1 MFSSLSLSGEG
12 ALRVL
17 NAVKTTPQKSI
28 RAIVSIMAAVALAM
42 PAVPFSEIDPAYAD
56 FVSDQAADENLA
68 DLPGGTVDLAATDA
82 DLENEILQ
90 QLMSAS
96 DSFEHVSNEST
107 SSDDIMGD
115 SSTSHAQQI
124 CVDMPFGGT
133 VDETGQIK
141 LDCGNDTEE
150 GQAAIQEYV
159 QQEEAKD
166 QQAKADAAEALA
178 LLEQSPLEDPQETY
192 EREQAEMAGTIVPE
206 GTDPTLAL
214 DDFIIKTGDEG
225 QAEAPQAELNSAN
238 SAYAAVPDYSM
249 TPVVADIKK
258 VTLYELYRGD
268 IVQDAFW
275 VNSDGTPDLGRNYM
289 FVECNRTPSFYAEVV
304 GGYFLPYQGDRDV
317 YDFPLYRYVVTLKL
331 PSAQGLPAK
340 TVDLLWGFKQ
350 NSPSAGYVSVG
361 GKTGTP
367 NLMPAVND
375 STILATFAAV
385 DGYDAS
391 RTTAYLNAYK
401 MAPFSSAEDI
411 VASGNAAPAN
421 SPFATKNI
429 TELWPIHKDDG
440 MKVSLL
446 EADAPD
452 IVRNY
457 MYFADGSHV
466 VQDVTYQQ
474 SKGLVA
480 SYIADDTGMLYQ
492 PNMWLMDSV
501 AQKGID
507 NIASFIRSKTY
518 DGWFTAWMKTKTASK
533 SVTIPRPVRDHFDT
547 NMRNNAEEVAANL
560 MTNVPAWSGTGANTY
575 AWSNIIETAKE
586 ATPTDDWK
594 NPQATEIKLFNLL
607 FLYSYYET
615 VMSFDVGGSE
625 ELGAR
630 KDANLFLATAFRG
643 SVIAGG
649 CSLINMTASVN
660 STVMLSLSYVQ
671 NLQENAFP
679 AMLSRYTGTT
689 SPVTL
694 VERIVTRTTDY
705 GSMANWFA
713 DYMRTIAYFWEYEP
727 PKVEGISDNN
737 QLTWRGWDQAKR
749 FPNQVL
755 YWLTLEPGCQYF
767 ASTSMML
774 FTGSVG
780 LYYNSYEMTE
790 DRQNA
795 FKSKLTARFEPA
807 ARYAVN
813 VASVVGISRVNAV
826 CVENFD
832 QLASTLDSGGTYLE
846 REGLWGKTLTKDAYH
861 KKFTEGI
868 AIYNANPTG
877 ALAMTVNISLQN
889 KRVFFFGRA
898 LNISGWEHTLSH
910 EMAHALDNDVFLGG
924 DRRAGTEDYTDG
936 LLTQSTG
943 SQNYIMNLSWDK
955 AKSTEMAAN
964 LTRERVM
971 TKAKLNDYYAKMYE
985 TLDMLDYAAL
995 QAFLRLDKDEQ
1006 NAVATQLRFDGHNGN
1021 SALDSGATAVVLCNR
1036 QTVLAEYDGTTAT
1049 MTTNASV
1056 FNDGSKK
1063 FETVEEVYD
1072 NQIVLKPGITGKTTW
1087 VQQNYVADSLAGVW
1101 WFPIHNNGNR
1111 ADSRGFKLL
1120 MYQILGRE
1128 GYDAWANFGRT
1139 GGGDLAKLKA
1149 ITGCDSFKQWQIQTW
1164 SEIEAKKDQ
1173 LGYIGFDSLVDKFEV
1188 ALRTDASSVDRSLS
1202 QMNAL
1207 RWRMYYMMKRVTDD
1221 FRNGIYE
1228 NQTPVTYI
1236 HNLAELQAI
1245 AENPYGNYALAND
1258 IDASG
1263 TGIALSGSLV
1273 DGVFYGKL
1281 DGQGHK
1287 IFAENELLPYVFNN
1301 MKQAYVKDL
1310 TIAGGVV
1317 MRPSLAATNSEWE
1330 NLDYE
1335 VYSHKIYTVDD
1346 LLEIPEVSAQGINV
1360 FTLMNDLD
1368 FSEWSAQNAAAGDQK
1383 KLSVITEPIVGTSG
1397 QYKEFHSDGH
1407 TITGLHGASLFDCVA
1422 FMDFHNV
1429 TFKDCD
1435 NLQNANSGDGVA
1447 IVAAQAH
1454 KGKFWNLKFE
1464 NVKVQG
1470 KYRVAFVVANDGLI
1484 KADATTGGSE
1494 AGSQFSRIQVNKGAI
1509 GVGSNGCYAGF
1520 ITGRASNSDFSDIYA
1535 HGTLTTN
1542 SPYVGGLV
1550 GAINKSSRFDRCIS
1564 NVNIVRNNGN
1574 GNNIGV
1580 LFGDVESP
1588 NVNAIR
1594 ISSCIGLGSPGTT
1607 QANAS
1612 GRLTKVEALAATM
1625 KNCYENAS
1633 QTYGY
1638 TLSGV
1643 EGADVGWV
1651 RTGDA
1656 VACDNSGAAIEFAED
1671 VPDLRNNKDFYTALG
1686 FDDSIWD
1693 FGVTMQ
1699 HGFPVLAVLDRS
1711 FYEYDLDIDIDY
1723 LNERVTFKGTDIND
1737 LSTILKGLPVY
1748 NLNPNNTFYEL
1759 GGWVEIGGNRPVL
1772 YFTSCMN
1779 TDRYVPVGEIIDDER
1794 FVTDE
1799 VSEKGYRTVTLTRDK
1814 AKSGKYA
1821 SFSKSIQ
1828 LPVRFDNPYEDA
1840 LVGVRANS
1848 KGMGTIRVVDLAPY
1862 DTVSSLEYRLVE
1874 AAQGASEGGGE
1885 DTAAA
1890 ATAEG
1895 AIAEAGDQSAG
1906 DEAAASAEQAEAS
1919 AASENPWTTM
1929 TAAATAVAP
1938 GTYEVR
1944 TKATNSA
1951 FASKPTIVEVKEFD
1965 PDAAIFAL
1973 VLDTKGGEW
1982 NEGYEVPVEYNNE
1995 EATQLPGAEKLFR
2008 EGYTFQGWYD
2018 NEQFSGKPIT
2028 EIPAGATDAVS
2039 LYARWEPNAYPV
2051 TLHLN
2056 GGQLQDE
2063 SANITKYYYGQ
2074 GVTLPVPEFAGKSF
2088 VGWYDNSA
2096 FSGDPVTSIGDTA
2109 MDSKQFWAKWEAVS
2123 YSVTLHLAGGSLTGG
2138 MADAFRYES
2147 GIGATL
2153 PTAAHLGR
2161 IGHTF
2166 GGWFDNEQCAGT
2178 SVGFIAAS
2186 DSGNKDFW
2194 AKWIPNVYDVVLAKN
2209 RGVLQEGQQDVTSY
2223 TYGTTVALPLLE
2235 RPGYEF
2241 GGWYDNAECSGDP
2254 ILAIGDA
2261 EIGSKQFWAKW
2272 IPQVYSIT
2280 YDLGTDADGAVPPV
2294 NLDLIEFGSYVTGTA
2309 FPLPDAS
2316 IMAWPDHTFAGWYDN
2331 AEFAGEP
2338 LVEIPADVYGP
2349 VNLYARWVGEA
2360 CVVAFHVNGGSLADG
2375 NDGIFEFSVDG
2386 YQVGDIVPLPGADD
2400 ISRLGYVFEG
2410 WYEDASFSGP
2420 EIGSI
2425 TLAKGNFSLF
2435 AKWSLESYAIAYELD
2450 GGSWVEGYAP
2460 PSAYTIESG
2469 AVMLPAAETVHREGF
2484 SFKGW
2489 SEDPSASGETQMLIP
2504 SGSAGGKT
2512 FYAQWQSD
2520 AVEPP
2525 SLTIVSLSIDGLT
2538 GDPIVWDENGYAR
2551 VEVPRDKM
2559 PSSPDDF
2566 NIVVPEGVRVSS
2578 ITKRETPVLIRL
2590 LSGTRSD
2597 IWDIVLR
2604 SDIDPTQEASY
2615 ALELVPVDAS
2625 EDDGVVGGDN
2635 EPGGGSSTGGSGT
2648 GSGGTGGT
2656 GGSGTGG
2663 STGAGSGT
2671 GAAGSGNGGG
2681 SYVTTVGSNATGSNG
2696 GTSLARTGDMA
2707 APVAIALGGATILAA
2722 AVAMIV
2728 ARRRS
2733 SKR

>member
-1 MFSSLSLSGEG
+1 M
-12 ALRVL
+12 VL
-17 NAVKTTPQKSI
+17 KAAEMMMRKRG
-28 RAIVSIMAAVALAM
+28 RAILCVIVAIAMVM
-42 PAVPFSEIDPAYAD
+42 PAVPFSEIGLAFADPS
-56 FVSDQAADENLA
+56 SDQVSTVEDESLSD
-68 DLPGGTVDLAATDA
+68 DLPAAPERINVDVPLGG
-82 DLENEILQ
+82 
-90 QLMSAS
+90 M
-96 DSFEHVSNEST
+96 
-107 SSDDIMGD
+107 
-115 SSTSHAQQI
+115 
-124 CVDMPFGGT
+124 
-133 VDETGQIK
+133 VDESGAISIS
-141 LDCGNDTEE
+141 CENDTEE
-150 GQAAIQEYV
+150 GQAAIGEYI
-159 QQEEAKD
+159 QQEEEKD
-166 QQAKADAAEALA
+166 QAAQAAAAADQERLQQSNAPDPSELYEA
-178 LLEQSPLEDPQETY
+178 
-192 EREQAEMAGTIVPE
+192 EQAELTGEVVPE
-206 GTDPTLAL
+206 GTDPSLPL
-214 DDFIIKTGDEG
+214 DEIIRVSDDAASTQLYSTHSL
-225 QAEAPQAELNSAN
+225 QAASLSDA
-238 SAYAAVPDYSM
+238 PDYSM
-249 TPVVADIKK
+249 TPVVQDIKK
-258 VTLYELYRGD
+258 VTLYKSTSGSV
-268 IVQDAFW
+268 VQDSFW
-275 VNSDGTPDLGRNYM
+275 VNSDGSPDMGANYM
-289 FVECNRTPSFYAEVV
+289 LVECNRTPSFYAEIV
-304 GGYFLPYQGDRDV
+304 GGYFLDYQGDRDR

-331 PSAQGLPAK
+331 PSAEGLPAK
-340 TVDLLWGFKQ
+340 TVDLVWGFKQ

-361 GKTGTP
+361 GKTGYPSLTP
-367 NLMPAVND
+367 TVND
-375 STILATFAAV
+375 STILASFATV
-385 DGYDAS
+385 DGYDEA

-429 TELWPIHKDDG
+429 TELWPIHETDG

-446 EADAPD
+446 EAEAPK

-457 MYFADGSHV
+457 VYFADGSHV

-480 SYIADDTGMLYQ
+480 SYIANDTGMLYQ

-507 NIASFIRSKTY
+507 DIASFIRSKTY

-533 SVTIPRPVRDHFDT
+533 NVTIPRPVRDHFDT
-547 NMRNNAEEVAANL
+547 NMHDNAEEVAANL
-560 MTNVPAWSGTGANTY
+560 MANIPAWSGTGANTY
-575 AWSNIIETAKE
+575 AWSNIIDTAK
-586 ATPTDDWK
+586 ADTPTDDWK

-630 KDANLFLATAFRG
+630 KDADLFLATAFRG

-649 CSLINMTASVN
+649 CSLINMTASVT

-679 AMLSRYTGTT
+679 AMLSRYTGTA

-737 QLTWRGWDQAKR
+737 QLVWRGWDQAKR
-749 FPNQVL
+749 FPNQIL

-774 FTGSVG
+774 FTGPVG

-813 VASVVGISRVNAV
+813 VASIVGISRVNAV
-826 CVENFD
+826 CVESFD
-832 QLASTLDSGGTYLE
+832 QLASTFDSGGRSYLE
-846 REGLWGKTLTKDAYH
+846 REGLWGKTVTQDAYH

-868 AIYNANPTG
+868 AIYNGNSTG

-889 KRVFFFGRA
+889 KRIFFFGKA
-898 LNISGWEHTLSH
+898 LNVSGWEYALSH

-936 LLTQSTG
+936 LLTQSYG
-943 SQNYIMNLSWDK
+943 AQNYIMNLSWEH
-955 AKSTEMAAN
+955 AKSADVAAN

-971 TKAKLNDYYAKMYE
+971 TKANLNDYYAKMYE
-985 TLDMLDYAAL
+985 TLDVLDYAAL

-1021 SALDSGATAVVLCNR
+1021 SALDTGATAVVLCNR

-1063 FETVEEVYD
+1063 FETPEDVYD
-1072 NQIVLKPGITGKTTW
+1072 NQIVLKPGVTGKTTW
-1087 VQQNYVADSLAGVW
+1087 LQANYVADSLAGVW

-1149 ITGCDSFKQWQIQTW
+1149 ITGCDSFKQWQMQAW
-1164 SEIEAKKDQ
+1164 DEIEAKKDQ
-1173 LGYIGFDSLVDKFEV
+1173 LGYVSFDALVDKFEA
-1188 ALRTDASSVDRSLS
+1188 ALKTDASKADRNLS
-1202 QMNAL
+1202 QMSNL

-1228 NQTPVTYI
+1228 NQAPVTYI

-1263 TGIALSGSLV
+1263 TGIELSGALI
-1273 DGVFYGKL
+1273 DGVFCGKL

-1301 MKQAYVKDL
+1301 MKQAYIKDL

-1330 NLDYE
+1330 NISYD

-1368 FSEWSAQNAAAGDQK
+1368 FSDWSAQNAAAGDQK
-1383 KLSVITEPIVGTSG
+1383 KLSVITEPIVGTAG

-1407 TITGLHGASLFDCVA
+1407 TITGLHGVSLFDRVA
-1422 FMDFHNV
+1422 FIDFHNV

-1470 KYRVAFVVANDGLI
+1470 KYRVAFVVGNDGLI
-1484 KADATTGGSE
+1484 KADTTNGGSE
-1494 AGSQFSRIQVNKGAI
+1494 AGSQFSRIQVNRGTI

-1588 NVNAIR
+1588 NVNAMR

-1612 GRLTKVEALAATM
+1612 GRLTKVEALAGTM

-1633 QTYGY
+1633 QAYGY

-1711 FYEYDLDIDIDY
+1711 FYEYDLDIAIDY
-1723 LNERVTFKGTDIND
+1723 LNESVTFKGTDIKD
-1737 LSTILKGLPVY
+1737 FYTILKGLPVY
-1748 NLNPNNTFYEL
+1748 NLNPNNTFYEQ
-1759 GGWVEIGGNRPVL
+1759 GAWVEISGNQPVL

-1779 TDRYVPVGEIIDDER
+1779 TDGYVPVGEIIDDER

-1799 VSEKGYRTVTLTRDK
+1799 VREKGYRSITLSRDK
-1814 AKSGKYA
+1814 SKSGKYA
-1821 SFSKSIQ
+1821 SYSKTIQ
-1828 LPVRFDNPYEDA
+1828 LPARIENPHA
-1840 LVGVRANS
+1840 RNISGVRANS
-1848 KGMGTIRVVDLAPY
+1848 KGIGSIRVTATDASGALPA
-1862 DTVSSLEYRLVE
+1862 LEYRLKAEEGAEE
-1874 AAQGASEGGGE
+1874 AAWMPL
-1885 DTAAA
+1885 T
-1890 ATAEG
+1890 
-1895 AIAEAGDQSAG
+1895 EAVTKVS
-1906 DEAAASAEQAEAS
+1906 
-1919 AASENPWTTM
+1919 
-1929 TAAATAVAP
+1929 P

-1944 TKATNSA
+1944 TPSTAHA
-1951 FASKPTIVEVKEFD
+1951 FASLSSDVVVNEFD
-1965 PDAAIFAL
+1965 PNAVIFPL
-1973 VLDTKGGEW
+1973 TFQVDGGVW
-1982 NEGYEVPVEYNNE
+1982 ADGFDVPTEYNNE
-1995 EATQLPGAEKLFR
+1995 EALLIPGAEAISR
-2008 EGYTFQGWYD
+2008 EGHTFMGWFKD
-2018 NEQFSGKPIT
+2018 PECTEGPIT
-2028 EIPAGATDAVS
+2028 EIPAGSIEPVT
-2039 LYARWEPNAYPV
+2039 LYACWRVNTYPV
-2051 TLHLN
+2051 TLNL
-2056 GGQLQDE
+2056 GGGELAEGQEDVTQHE
-2063 SANITKYYYGQ
+2063 YGTQ
-2074 GVTLPVPEFAGKSF
+2074 IELPEVQRAGYSF
-2088 VGWYDNSA
+2088 EGWYDNRAMTGS
-2096 FSGDPVTSIGDTA
+2096 PVTHIQATDVGERHY
-2109 MDSKQFWAKWEAVS
+2109 WAKWEPKTYRVS
-2123 YSVTLHLAGGSLTGG
+2123 FDLGHDGNG
-2138 MADAFRYES
+2138 DAAPEIDLSAYEE
-2147 GIGATL
+2147 
-2153 PTAAHLGR
+2153 
-2161 IGHTF
+2161 HT
-2166 GGWFDNEQCAGT
+2166 T
-2178 SVGFIAAS
+2178 
-2186 DSGNKDFW
+2186 
-2194 AKWIPNVYDVVLAKN
+2194 
-2209 RGVLQEGQQDVTSY
+2209 
-2223 TYGTTVALPLLE
+2223 GTTL
-2235 RPGYEF
+2235 R
-2241 GGWYDNAECSGDP
+2241 
-2254 ILAIGDA
+2254 
-2261 EIGSKQFWAKW
+2261 
-2272 IPQVYSIT
+2272 
-2280 YDLGTDADGAVPPV
+2280 
-2294 NLDLIEFGSYVTGTA
+2294 
-2309 FPLPDAS
+2309 LPDGDV
-2316 IMAWPDHTFAGWYDN
+2316 MVWEDHTFAGWFMDEELTDGPITDIA
-2331 AEFAGEP
+2331 AEGFE
-2338 LVEIPADVYGP
+2338 DV
-2349 VNLYARWVGEA
+2349 
-2360 CVVAFHVNGGSLADG
+2360 
-2375 NDGIFEFSVDG
+2375 
-2386 YQVGDIVPLPGADD
+2386 Q
-2400 ISRLGYVFEG
+2400 
-2410 WYEDASFSGP
+2410 
-2420 EIGSI
+2420 
-2425 TLAKGNFSLF
+2425 LF
-2435 AKWSLESYAIAYELD
+2435 AKWVGDACIISYHVD
-2450 GGSWVEGYAP
+2450 GGTLSPDVKTIYEVGVDGFQTGDEVILPSADDVQKRGYAF
-2460 PSAYTIESG
+2460 A
-2469 AVMLPAAETVHREGF
+2469 
-2484 SFKGW
+2484 GW
-2489 SEDPSASGETQMLIP
+2489 YLDEACTDGPYASVGLDV
-2504 SGSAGGKT
+2504 KYLDL
-2512 FYAQWQSD
+2512 YADWD
-2520 AVEPP
+2520 AVEYSISFALGLGEWTEGFEPP
-2525 SLTIVSLSIDGLT
+2525 SSYTVDSRDTQLPSADDVVHESASLVGWRDASSGLMVRVINSGSIGDRSFIAIWDDESLDPDPGPDDGTSLIIEEVSL
-2538 GDPIVWDENGYAR
+2538 NGFGHAELSWLDDDYAQMR
-2551 VEVPRDKM
+2551 VLRSKM
-2559 PSSPDDF
+2559 PTSEADF
-2566 NIVVPEGVRVSS
+2566 NIRTPEGVYVKS
-2578 ITKRETPVLIRL
+2578 ITKRGRSMLFWLTDLVGLTESQTEE
-2590 LSGTRSD
+2590 SD
-2597 IWDIVLR
+2597 IWDVVLR
-2604 SDIDPTQEASY
+2604 RDIPIPAERTLTLEVIPIDEDPIEPPAPKP
-2615 ALELVPVDAS
+2615 PVTDGDGG
-2625 EDDGVVGGDN
+2625 DDGDGGNAGGDDGNIGGDGGSDGVGAGDEGDGNGGDN
-2635 EPGGGSSTGGSGT
+2635 GGGTQGGSGSG
-2648 GSGGTGGT
+2648 GSGGGASGR
-2656 GGSGTGG
+2656 GSGQE
-2663 STGAGSGT
+2663 
-2671 GAAGSGNGGG
+2671 
-2681 SYVTTVGSNATGSNG
+2681 
-2696 GTSLARTGDMA
+2696 LAQTGDPLFGWLA
-2707 APVAIALGGATILAA
+2707 SLGCLIVIAFALSAF
-2722 AVAMIV
+2722 
-2728 ARRRS
+2728 ARRKSQR
-2733 SKR
+2733 